1 MILSIITISKTFD
14 IHYEETIKSI
24 NNSLKANKVVD
35 LEVISV
41 ISKGKKSEVFK
52 FLDSNLNCRSIVR
65 IGEDSSLFNAMNIG
79 VKYSSYKY
87 VWFIN
92 SGDFVYKKIDLKTFI
107 SDLKKTNYDFISFSI
122 INTFFDLSYL
132 RTPKYNSTP
141 HQGFICLRHLYVT
154 SPLDENKIS
163 SDHLFMQSI
172 LMNKKLIGKFLD
184 QPIATFNNYGLSS
197 LPKMKNINSIKNE
210 TSFFKIKFVIKLIL
224 CEIIGDRNFLFF
236 INEIIH
242 TRKRLSP

>member
-24 NNSLKANKVVD
+24 NNSIKANKVVD

-92 SGDFVYKKIDLKTFI
+92 SGDFVYKKIDLKTFGEGK
-107 SDLKKTNYDFISFSI
+107 DLNYELQIDSLPEIKLKPFDKYKATEFKVKIEEKI
-122 INTFFDLSYL
+122 INQILIKHD
-132 RTPKYNSTP
+132 YNYYIPNYNT
-141 HQGFICLRHLYVT
+141 GVMFIT
-154 SPLDENKIS
+154 D
-163 SDHLFMQSI
+163 
-172 LMNKKLIGKFLD
+172 
-184 QPIATFNNYGLSS
+184 
-197 LPKMKNINSIKNE
+197 
-210 TSFFKIKFVIKLIL
+210 
-224 CEIIGDRNFLFF
+224 
-236 INEIIH
+236 
-242 TRKRLSP
+242 TRVN